1 MDWNPLTNPFL
12 SIHPSSMVYWW
23 LNWFSL
29 THPISTQVQAHHTGW
44 MDVVVWTW
52 IFPLQCCPIANHCGY
67 HRSGISMVWY
77 GMGKLDNGWKLGYLG
92 KVWKTEWNGDG
103 WESSKMDE
111 NKTSWGLFS
120 LLVVVSSILLF
131 FNFPK
136 WYIILWMYIAFNWK
150 VE

>member
-1 MDWNPLTNPFL
+1 
-12 SIHPSSMVYWW
+12 
-23 LNWFSL
+23 
-29 THPISTQVQAHHTGW
+29 
-44 MDVVVWTW
+44 
-52 IFPLQCCPIANHCGY
+52 
-67 HRSGISMVWY
+67 
-77 GMGKLDNGWKLGYLG
+77 
-92 KVWKTEWNGDG
+92 
-103 WESSKMDE
+103 MDE